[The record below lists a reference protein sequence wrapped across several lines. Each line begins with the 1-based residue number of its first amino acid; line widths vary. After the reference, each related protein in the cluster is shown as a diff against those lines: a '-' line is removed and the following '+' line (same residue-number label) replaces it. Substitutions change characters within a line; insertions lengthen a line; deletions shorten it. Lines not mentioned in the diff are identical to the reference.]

1 MRSIEE
7 IRDMAIAHKGD
18 EALVDEGM
26 PLVRSREELA
36 GLGDDRLL
44 SDMTK
49 RIFQSGFVWKVVEAK
64 WPGFE
69 EAFDHF
75 HVARVAGLND
85 EEIESLLSNKAII
98 RNGQKIMATVKN
110 ARFLMELAEEYGSAA
125 KFIADWPE
133 DNQVE
138 LWALL
143 KKRGARLGGNT
154 GQYFLRF
161 IGKDSFILSNDVVKA
176 LIREGVIEKAPTSKK
191 AMAAVQEAFNSW
203 HQDSGLPYSHISRLL
218 AMSVG

>member
-1 MRSIEE
+1 MRSIDE

-18 EALVDEGM
+18 ETLVDEGM
-26 PLVRSREELA
+26 PLVRSRKELA
-36 GLGDDRLL
+36 ALGDDRLL

-64 WPGFE
+64 WSGFE

-161 IGKDSFILSNDVVKA
+161 IGKDTFILSNDVVKA

-191 AMAAVQEAFNSW
+191 AMAAVQEAFNGW
-203 HQDSGLPYSHISRLL
+203 HHDSGLPYSHISRLL

>member
-1 MRSIEE
+1 MHTIAE
-7 IRDMAIAHKGD
+7 IREMAILHKGD
-18 EALVDEGM
+18 AALVDEGM
-26 PLVRSREELA
+26 PLVRSSQELA
-36 GLGDDRLL
+36 ALGDDRLL

-98 RNGQKIMATVKN
+98 RNGQKIMATIKN
-110 ARFLMELAEEYGSAA
+110 AHFLMELAAGHGAAA

-133 DNQVE
+133 DDLVG
-138 LWALL
+138 LWTIL

-161 IGKDSFILSNDVVKA
+161 IGKDTFILSNDVVAA
-176 LIREGVIEKAPTSKK
+176 LTREGVIEKAPTSQK
-191 AMAAVQEAFNSW
+191 ALAAVQQAFNEW
-203 HQDSGLPYSHISRLL
+203 HQESGLPYSHISRLL